1 VKKRLLYVKKNL
13 TLPPQN
19 RAPKNPVIYTKGGL
33 IKWKKTKH

>member
-1 VKKRLLYVKKNL
+1 MGLLSEKRL

-19 RAPKNPVIYTKGGL
+19 RATKNPVIYTKGGL